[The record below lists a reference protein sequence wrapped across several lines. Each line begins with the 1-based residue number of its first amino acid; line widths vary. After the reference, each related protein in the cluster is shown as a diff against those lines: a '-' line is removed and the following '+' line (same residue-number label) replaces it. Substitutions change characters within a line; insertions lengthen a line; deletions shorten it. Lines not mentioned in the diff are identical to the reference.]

1 MSDSKTSV
9 WNKSAAKQPNT
20 RARREM
26 RGIAHN
32 LQAVVT
38 VAEKGLSDS
47 VLKETARALKDHE
60 LIKVRI
66 NLVDKDIRTQIAE
79 ELAKKC
85 GASVIQKIGKVLVL
99 YKNNPKVD
107 PKKSNITRFKLG

>member
-1 MSDSKTSV
+1 MSDSKKSV
-9 WNKSAAKQPNT
+9 WERSPAKPPNT

-26 RGIAHN
+26 RGIAHH
-32 LQAVVT
+32 LQVVVT

-47 VLKETARALKDHE
+47 VLKETKRALYDHE

-66 NLVDKDIRTQIAE
+66 NLLDKDIRKSTAL
-79 ELAKKC
+79 ELAEKC

-99 YKNNPKVD
+99 YKNNPRVN